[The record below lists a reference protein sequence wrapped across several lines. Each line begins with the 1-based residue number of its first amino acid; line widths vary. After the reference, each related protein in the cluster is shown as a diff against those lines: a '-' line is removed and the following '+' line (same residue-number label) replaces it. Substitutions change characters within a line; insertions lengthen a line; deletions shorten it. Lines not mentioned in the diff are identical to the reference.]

1 MSLDDDNSREFSVA
15 LSPMHLLP
23 AKARYT
29 PLKFT
34 PEIVSSSALLER
46 LANSKRAVV
55 VEPRPAFY
63 FTEYHG
69 QNFAHVL
76 MDVLL
81 PIYQGL
87 HTFGLMYVDDDQP
100 SKCFR
105 EVIGL
110 EQLTNGSGMMYS
122 CQWMNSTH
130 WRHGTGV
137 PACERFRRTV
147 WPLLVKQRVA
157 LQPSG
162 NTPTLYR
169 HLVSG
174 SGDLTDHCHSGHA
187 GFYSSDAPVDSKCNQ
202 GRERLLMDYVNALVR
217 CAGVPAQPN
226 LGAMKVVVWD
236 KGGSGSNT
244 GVKIYVDQLQ
254 NFSKGPLAE
263 TVQRLG
269 LVWVSGVEVY
279 GDTGPNGLA
288 DMSLREQMALYR
300 NAAVSLGSVGGGSFG
315 TLFMPRGST
324 AVRLSSPMVEP
335 TVDWQLFSF
344 MPMTQVKYVKARDP
358 AIRPG
363 SDDANALIAD
373 VVTGLRRFAV
383 FHELQ
388 VPAFMQQPPD

>member
-1 MSLDDDNSREFSVA
+1 
-15 LSPMHLLP
+15 
-23 AKARYT
+23 
-29 PLKFT
+29 
-34 PEIVSSSALLER
+34 
-46 LANSKRAVV
+46 
-55 VEPRPAFY
+55 
-63 FTEYHG
+63 
-69 QNFAHVL
+69 
-76 MDVLL
+76 
-81 PIYQGL
+81 
-87 HTFGLMYVDDDQP
+87 
-100 SKCFR
+100 
-105 EVIGL
+105 
-110 EQLTNGSGMMYS
+110 
-122 CQWMNSTH
+122 
-130 WRHGTGV
+130 
-137 PACERFRRTV
+137 
-147 WPLLVKQRVA
+147 
-157 LQPSG
+157 
-162 NTPTLYR
+162 
-169 HLVSG
+169 
-174 SGDLTDHCHSGHA
+174 
-187 GFYSSDAPVDSKCNQ
+187 
-202 GRERLLMDYVNALVR
+202 
-217 CAGVPAQPN
+217 
-226 LGAMKVVVWD
+226 
-236 KGGSGSNT
+236 
-244 GVKIYVDQLQ
+244 VDQLQ

-388 VPAFMQQPPD
+388 VPAFMQQQPD